1 MVLFH
6 CICDSIWML
15 ESYSLDD
22 SIEII
27 ADEKGRDV
35 RKSADHPNK
44 TRDMI
49 CLDDSENDD
58 DEDGE
63 IRENLN
69 NNSVIMER
77 LTKSTEIHE
86 TISISPTIK
95 SGTVKEFLTD
105 LGLGILKDLENGIVL
120 FHCESIWMNGSNA
133 SNASLMDIRRYDYH
147 LIIFQELFR
156 FLGAPLKS
164 GTTACRK
171 FFSVFFH

>member
-1 MVLFH
+1 MSKEAEKNIDNSEELSV
-6 CICDSIWML
+6 
-15 ESYSLDD
+15 SLDD

-27 ADEKGRDV
+27 ADEKGREV
-35 RKSADHPNK
+35 RKGADHPNK

-120 FHCESIWMNGSNA
+120 FHCDAIWINGTNA

-147 LIIFQELFR
+147 LVIFQELFR
-156 FLGAPLKS
+156 FFGACL
-164 GTTACRK
+164 ALA
-171 FFSVFFH
+171 